1 MSVRS
6 GAWVLLPVL
15 ALCAVGIG
23 FGYRVLQLSSST
35 AARTSEERLSGVGRT
50 AALALEQPGAQAEAI
65 LQQVRR
71 QEHLEAAYT
80 LDDKLRAGGTSG
92 SVSLLRIDPDRAQA
106 ALRGE
111 SSTGDAYRIET
122 FDEPSGESQD
132 ITTRV
137 LAGYFPVKRATH
149 REVLV
154 LEAGDAFEEG
164 GLALRRAALGSSGVA
179 VSLVLVCLIAMIL
192 SLRQANREAE
202 LRERIERGELMRQMA
217 ASVAHEVRNPLATVR
232 AGLELLAEGS
242 KSQSTELIDDLLEE
256 IDRLVRLSTQLL
268 DLARQAPLFAKEIDL
283 GKVCDALLEQV
294 ARQQPG
300 EGTLKLLRSGEA
312 TLLVEA
318 DPDKVQQILLN
329 LVLNAIEA
337 TGHKGTVRVIVQRAG
352 ADAEVLVED
361 SGNGLPPP
369 ADLAQRLLVP
379 YRSGRV
385 GGTGLGL
392 VLSRRLAE
400 QHGGELKLVR
410 ASMRGACFALRLP
423 RHALGSAGQQ
433 TIGD

>member
-1 MSVRS
+1 
-6 GAWVLLPVL
+6 
-15 ALCAVGIG
+15 
-23 FGYRVLQLSSST
+23 LQLSSST

-71 QEHLEAAYT
+71 QEHL
-80 LDDKLRAGGTSG
+80 
-92 SVSLLRIDPDRAQA
+92 
-106 ALRGE
+106 
-111 SSTGDAYRIET
+111 DAYRIET
-122 FDEPSGESQD
+122 FDEPSGELQD

-164 GLALRRAALGSSGVA
+164 GLALRRAAIGSSGVA
-179 VSLVLVCLIAMIL
+179 VSLVVVCLIAMIL

-202 LRERIERGELMRQMA
+202 LRERVERGELMRQMA

-242 KSQSTELIDDLLEE
+242 KSQSNELIDDLLEE

-300 EGTLKLLRSGEA
+300 EGALKLLRSGEP
-312 TLLVEA
+312 TLMVEA

-410 ASMRGACFALRLP
+410 ASMGGACFALRLP

-433 TIGD
+433 TAGD